1 MKKYISLIAVA
12 FLSLVM
18 ISSGFNKIIKYKELP
33 SPNYLI
39 EKYSDNTMESNF
51 SQEGS
56 EIRYNNYKFGLKQS
70 GFFWQF
76 LGLCEFILGLLLI
89 FIRIRFFALLM
100 LLSIT
105 ANIFL
110 MHFFLEPHELGE
122 LVYTGLLFAINIYLI
137 INCKDK
143 LVNMFSLSS

>member
-1 MKKYISLIAVA
+1 
-12 FLSLVM
+12 
-18 ISSGFNKIIKYKELP
+18 
-33 SPNYLI
+33 
-39 EKYSDNTMESNF
+39 
-51 SQEGS
+51 
-56 EIRYNNYKFGLKQS
+56 
-70 GFFWQF
+70 
-76 LGLCEFILGLLLI
+76 
-89 FIRIRFFALLM
+89 M